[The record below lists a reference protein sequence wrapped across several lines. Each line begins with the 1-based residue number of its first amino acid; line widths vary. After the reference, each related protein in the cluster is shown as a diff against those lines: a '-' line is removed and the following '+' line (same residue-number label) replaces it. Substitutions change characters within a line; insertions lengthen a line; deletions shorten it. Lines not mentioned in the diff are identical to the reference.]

1 MKEAIIDYMK
11 NTSFKFDKFN
21 SNETILLFINKYQD
35 VWNYT
40 VEDKIYINLIN
51 KTVICETDYEAM
63 EIDSQILIIL
73 DKIFTLFNS

>member
-1 MKEAIIDYMK
+1 MKEAIINYMK

-21 SNETILLFINKYQD
+21 SNETILLFINKYKD

-63 EIDSQILIIL
+63 EIDTQILIIL
-73 DKIFTLFNS
+73 DKIFILFNS

>member
-1 MKEAIIDYMK
+1 MKEYIIDYMK
-11 NTSFKFDKFN
+11 NTPFKFDKFN
-21 SNETILLFINKYQD
+21 SNETILLFINKYRD
-35 VWNYT
+35 GWNYT

-51 KTVICETDYEAM
+51 KTVICETDYDAM